1 MGFDC
6 SFQVSRNV
14 CIRTVGSTLVVVDQF
29 LLIGIGIRNKKKDLW
44 SSYHDFR
51 YTEMETGYDVWR
63 QPYTHEWRMAPITQG
78 SLCLTAR
85 ASRNSHF
92 VNVSVQVAR
101 IPLSSSLVSSV
112 IQRVHTKEGLVCR
125 PHTSSTNTA
134 APMYIHTAKWTSHR
148 NVFAT
153 SFVSSVLFYC
163 QLTLSRSLLFFFVSF
178 HFVFDA
184 HHVEGTCMLYCSH
197 AVSFIARVR
206 VVCYIMPVLSQ
217 IELHHRRRLDLK
229 LSPRKVS
236 AHGRVL

>member
-1 MGFDC
+1 M
-6 SFQVSRNV
+6 
-14 CIRTVGSTLVVVDQF
+14 
-29 LLIGIGIRNKKKDLW
+29 
-44 SSYHDFR
+44 
-51 YTEMETGYDVWR
+51 
-63 QPYTHEWRMAPITQG
+63 TQG

-163 QLTLSRSLLFFFVSF
+163 QLTLSRSLLFSF
-178 HFVFDA
+178 LSISCLTHTTSKGRACCIVLTQSRSSRASASCVTSCQCFHKLNCTIGGDSTWNCPPERCRLTVEYYNPQLHFVHMSPFS
-184 HHVEGTCMLYCSH
+184 C
-197 AVSFIARVR
+197 RVL
-206 VVCYIMPVLSQ
+206 I
-217 IELHHRRRLDLK
+217 HRRIFIFPFK
-229 LSPRKVS
+229 TQLSV
-236 AHGRVL
+236 